1 MEAYRDQYATMFNGG
16 KKVVL
21 LGVSV
26 DPDTMLAAWAR
37 ETSYPGLYAS
47 DSGQV
52 IGTLYG
58 STRPNGVDARNVF
71 VIGPDGRI
79 THRMISFNVLSQ
91 DAYTEL
97 EKAVDEAAGTGGT
110 SPP

>member
-37 ETSYPGLYAS
+37 
-47 DSGQV
+47 
-52 IGTLYG
+52 
-58 STRPNGVDARNVF
+58 
-71 VIGPDGRI
+71 
-79 THRMISFNVLSQ
+79 
-91 DAYTEL
+91 
-97 EKAVDEAAGTGGT
+97 
-110 SPP
+110 